1 MNYEEFK
8 DRVQSELKDYLG
20 SDFAN
25 TQVVIKETLKV
36 NKAVDQVSLLGI
48 PGHENASPS
57 VSVSA
62 LYESYEKTGDFEG
75 EMEKLSD
82 LMKDAIKTM
91 DKSPIHNGL
100 NFEGVDKNVFF
111 TLVNAEQNREL
122 LETVP
127 HREFEDLAIIY
138 RWNVGGSND
147 GLFTNI
153 ITNQFAEQLGKT
165 EPELYELAKENTKEL
180 FPSTIRNMN
189 EVVCEMMFGTD
200 ELPPEMEEE
209 FRGMMAETPDDKAMY
224 VISNSANIFGAAS
237 MLYEENLYDLSQKLD
252 SNLYILPSSV
262 HEVIAISDKFGD
274 ADDLAQM
281 VYEINMDQV
290 NLDERLS
297 NQVYH
302 YDKDARTLRLATDT
316 VNKSLSD
323 NLSEQSPIYEAGK
336 AR

>member
-1 MNYEEFK
+1 M
-8 DRVQSELKDYLG
+8 
-20 SDFAN
+20 
-25 TQVVIKETLKV
+25 
-36 NKAVDQVSLLGI
+36 
-48 PGHENASPS
+48 
-57 VSVSA
+57 
-62 LYESYEKTGDFEG
+62 
-75 EMEKLSD
+75 
-82 LMKDAIKTM
+82 
-91 DKSPIHNGL
+91 
-100 NFEGVDKNVFF
+100 
-111 TLVNAEQNREL
+111 
-122 LETVP
+122 
-127 HREFEDLAIIY
+127 
-138 RWNVGGSND
+138 
-147 GLFTNI
+147 FTNI
-153 ITNQFAEQLGKT
+153 IANQFAEQLGKT

-200 ELPPEMEEE
+200 ELPLEMEEE